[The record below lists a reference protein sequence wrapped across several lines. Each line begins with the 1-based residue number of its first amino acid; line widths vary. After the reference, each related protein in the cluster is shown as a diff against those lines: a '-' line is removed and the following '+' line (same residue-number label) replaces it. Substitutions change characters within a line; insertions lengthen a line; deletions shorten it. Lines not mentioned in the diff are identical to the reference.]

1 MLAATVEAWPNT
13 LALMASR
20 VNDDAG
26 GARRQCLTYLAYVVG
41 GYVVLD
47 IFNFLIP
54 GGLSLTLVRLC
65 MVVISVALVR
75 AVFFAWS
82 WWRLRRHEGAS
93 T

>member
-1 MLAATVEAWPNT
+1 MG
-13 LALMASR
+13 SQ
-20 VNDDAG
+20 VNDDAS
-26 GARRQCLTYLAYVVG
+26 GARRQCLTYFAYVVG

-47 IFNFLIP
+47 VVNFLIP

-75 AVFFAWS
+75 AVFFAWL
-82 WWRLRRHEGAS
+82 WWRLRRREGAS